1 MVASCME
8 PGDAIP
14 CCIVDDCTDWHFAVL
29 FPPVD
34 GADKLCD
41 RVSDAVLD
49 ACLTVDPDAKVAC
62 GELDLNGH
70 VMAARLDL

>member
-1 MVASCME
+1 VF
-8 PGDAIP
+8 G
-14 CCIVDDCTDWHFAVL
+14 
-29 FPPVD
+29 

-62 GELDLNGH
+62 GELELRSPEMPRMPN
-70 VMAARLDL
+70 L